1 MTASLFGILYI
12 MWPFISIVYGLW
24 SMDVVGVEEN
34 EDVSQD
40 ISAND
45 ANLMDQLVQNL
56 QVLLF
61 GGVFLLR

>member
-1 MTASLFGILYI
+1 MDYGVWMSLAL
-12 MWPFISIVYGLW
+12 
-24 SMDVVGVEEN
+24 EEN